1 MKNRFFAALLTLAI
15 IPFFTATANN
25 TELATHL
32 TQIKVEL
39 ETAKTEVVSMITK
52 IAETAG
58 QNYRET
64 ESATSELYNLMAD
77 SISSD
82 IDKVFNALCTQIKP
96 LQEIEIADNSIEG
109 AFEHLFKDNFI
120 QMHQQEIEAIL
131 NKYSKNRPSQDKDAS
146 TLEARVV
153 SYFFTSPES
162 LMIVTMVVARETCTT
177 LLQKVDAKLAE
188 LKRQQ

>member
-58 QNYRET
+58 QNYKAI
-64 ESATSELYNLMAD
+64 ESATSELYNLIAD
-77 SISSD
+77 SISND

-96 LQEIEIADNSIEG
+96 LQEIEISDDSVTG

-120 QMHQQEIEAIL
+120 EMHQQEIEAIL